1 MEKRQHTE
9 AYIIDNEGIL
19 LGKLSIYQA
28 IACGDDVVSN
38 HMDISPIT
46 LYGDDSLKQSM
57 VKVSQFVGESLPI
70 VTRQSSAMVGSIA
83 EGELFQAV
91 IDIQSQAR
99 TIERD

>member
-1 MEKRQHTE
+1 
-9 AYIIDNEGIL
+9 
-19 LGKLSIYQA
+19 
-28 IACGDDVVSN
+28 
-38 HMDISPIT
+38 MDISPIT